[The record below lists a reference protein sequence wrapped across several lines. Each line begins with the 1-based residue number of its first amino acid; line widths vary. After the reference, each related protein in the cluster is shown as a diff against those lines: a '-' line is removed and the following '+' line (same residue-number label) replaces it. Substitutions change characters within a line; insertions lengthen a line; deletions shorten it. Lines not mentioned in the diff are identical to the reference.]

1 MATRRS
7 IRGRSIWGLMAT
19 LAFTLLLG
27 GAAQAG
33 VVWCVKD
40 PIFVIDG
47 RVVQVQALVP
57 LENANVPLHFELQV
71 AKGSVVSWH
80 VPEGETLLGS
90 VTIVVDDDVNRDT
103 PRLSVRA
110 DGAQFPMRL
119 IVSGSGLRGPSYEVQ
134 GTSRGI
140 TVVLRLVA
148 LPRLVALARVDQD
161 DE

>member
-7 IRGRSIWGLMAT
+7 MRGRSIWGFVTSLV
-19 LAFTLLLG
+19 FTLLLG

-40 PIFVIDG
+40 PILVIDG
-47 RVVQVQALVP
+47 RVVQVQDLVP
-57 LENANVPLHFELQV
+57 IENANVPLHFELRV

-80 VPEGETLLGS
+80 VPDGETLLGS
-90 VTIVVDDDVNRDT
+90 VTVVVDKDVSRDT
-103 PRLSVRA
+103 PHLSVRA
-110 DGAQFPMRL
+110 EGAQFPMRL

-140 TVVLRLVA
+140 TAVLRLDA
-148 LPRLVALARVDQD
+148 LPRLVALARGDQVD
-161 DE
+161 E

>member
-1 MATRRS
+1 MSTRRS
-7 IRGRSIWGLMAT
+7 IGGRSILGLMAT

-33 VVWCVKD
+33 IVWCVKD

-47 RVVQVQALVP
+47 RVVQVQDLVP
-57 LENANVPLHFELQV
+57 IEKANAPLQFQLRV

-90 VTIVVDDDVNRDT
+90 VTIVFDDTVSRDT

-110 DGAQFPMRL
+110 EGVQFPMRL
-119 IVSGSGLRGPSYEVQ
+119 IVSGSGLRGPSYEVPV
-134 GTSRGI
+134 TNRGI
-140 TVVLRLVA
+140 TVGLRLVA
-148 LPRLVALARVDQD
+148 LPREAHD